1 MGKVSCRGGDG
12 DEMNERERLDESKEE
27 RDECVVIVVLENY
40 GIKRDQMDSGLMP
53 MTDKVQF
60 RGAVQS

>member
-1 MGKVSCRGGDG
+1 
-12 DEMNERERLDESKEE
+12 MNEQGRLDESEGE
-27 RDECVVIVVLENY
+27 REMSVVIAVLEND

-60 RGAVQS
+60 RPDQYYSD